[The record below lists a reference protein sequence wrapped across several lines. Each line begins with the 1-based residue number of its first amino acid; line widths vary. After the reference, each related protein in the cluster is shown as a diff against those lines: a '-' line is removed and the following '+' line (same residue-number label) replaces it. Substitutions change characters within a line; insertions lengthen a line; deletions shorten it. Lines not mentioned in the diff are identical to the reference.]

1 MPEGTHGPLSTNARD
16 EALRRLEAA
25 AQRLLGARE
34 ALQWQGEFIAQWKE
48 EGRDTTAAEQLLPH
62 LQRRLGAAERECR
75 TLREELGIPLDV
87 PKPRSV
93 EPPAATVR
101 AVGIRVET

>member
-25 AQRLLGARE
+25 EQRLLGARE
-34 ALQWQGEFIAQWKE
+34 AVRWQGEFIAQWKE

-62 LQRRLGAAERECR
+62 LQRRLGTAEREYM
-75 TLREELGIPLDV
+75 TLQEQLGIPLGV
-87 PKPRSV
+87 TKPRFAT
-93 EPPAATVR
+93 PPATVR
-101 AVGIRVET
+101 SLGIRVET